1 MTELPPLENAVL
13 PPGIRSRF
21 VHDINGLRMH
31 VLEAGFE
38 STGRPCVLLLHGFPE
53 LAYSW
58 RKVMAPLASAGF
70 HVVAPDQ
77 RGYGRTTGWDPDYDG
92 DLRSFR
98 LLNLVRDSLGLVSAL
113 GYRSVAAVVGHDFG
127 AGVAWLIASVES
139 ARVDKV
145 VVLAVGHPGAVSRP
159 LFKQMQLSWYSFFFQ
174 FEGTAEAA
182 LMRDEWSLFR
192 EWLASSP
199 DIDRSVEAMNRPGA
213 LEAGLSWYRT
223 NMRPEIWGTDIPFPP
238 VSAPTMGIWGADDFA
253 LTEEQMTDSV
263 QYCTGPWRYERIDDA
278 GHWMQLTK
286 PDVVNGLLLDF
297 LPG

>member
-1 MTELPPLENAVL
+1 MAERALSGRTIE
-13 PPGIRSRF
+13 S
-21 VHDINGLRMH
+21 NGLSH
-31 VLEAGFE
+31 YVVDEGD
-38 STGRPCVLLLHGFPE
+38 GDPVILLHGFPDSAD
-53 LAYSW
+53 LW
-58 RKVMAPLASAGF
+58 RFQVPALVGAGF
-70 HVVAPDQ
+70 RVIAPDL
-77 RGYGRTTGWDPDYDG
+77 RGFG
-92 DLRSFR
+92 DTDKPVGVDNYVIF
-98 LLNLVRDSLGLVSAL
+98 NAVADVLGIMNAL
-113 GYRSVAAVVGHDFG
+113 DLERAHIVGHDFG

-199 DIDRSVEAMNRPGA
+199 DIDRSVEAMKRPGA